1 MKYNK
6 FKKCSL
12 PISITNDDT
21 AIWLFNNGEVIS
33 QRNEIYE
40 AFSEIIKENLTYHIE
55 VVLKDYDEE
64 KNVLKSE
71 SKIICCHNFNTV
83 IESLYTYPESF
94 NIPSKYLE
102 DYAKAEILFLNKLQ
116 GYLKLIGLK
125 DYTDSQEIMAY
136 KKEHLNRKKNKK
148 YYKILDDLEAKQI
161 FKRVNNKKVYKY
173 QDVDYFKASD
183 KMLEAILKGEKQT
196 RIFRKY
202 GYLNSVK
209 GNKYFVLDKDNN
221 YRALIEIEKEE
232 IMPFKDLKVSLK
244 DYKIGGYKSL
254 KEYKESLYTYFN
266 DNNNEEEVFNEDS
279 LIIVAYF
286 KVKEKYPN

>member
-6 FKKCSL
+6 FKKCNL
-12 PISITNDDT
+12 PISVTNDDT

-136 KKEHLNRKKNKK
+136 KKEHLNCKKNKK
-148 YYKILDDLEAKQI
+148 YYKTLDDLEAKQI
-161 FKRVNNKKVYKY
+161 FKRVNNKKVYK
-173 QDVDYFKASD
+173 
-183 KMLEAILKGEKQT
+183 
-196 RIFRKY
+196 
-202 GYLNSVK
+202 
-209 GNKYFVLDKDNN
+209 
-221 YRALIEIEKEE
+221 
-232 IMPFKDLKVSLK
+232 
-244 DYKIGGYKSL
+244 
-254 KEYKESLYTYFN
+254 
-266 DNNNEEEVFNEDS
+266 
-279 LIIVAYF
+279 
-286 KVKEKYPN
+286 